1 MALLWNN
8 IDERENNI
16 WGNIRFATFIAVQL
30 MQKIITE
37 TLHTIDKENISY
49 TGRTILLKYIKI

>member
-16 WGNIRFATFIAVQL
+16 WGNIRFATFAVQL

-49 TGRTILLKYIKI
+49 TERTILLKYMKI